1 MWDQKH
7 SRLSVLKPLSFITW
21 YKAQGPALSYL
32 AGLTAMQAGWGGGLT
47 KAETRHN
54 AGNTLTP
61 TALGGRDSEVKLSV
75 HVPFLH

>member
-32 AGLTAMQAGWGGGLT
+32 AGLTAMQAGWGGGADQGRNQT
-47 KAETRHN
+47 QCREHTNPYRS
-54 AGNTLTP
+54 
-61 TALGGRDSEVKLSV
+61 GGKGQ
-75 HVPFLH
+75 